1 MKPLKHTVLAAAI
14 MLTLALFVSGCE
26 KSSEDSAD
34 SAEDD
39 GGTSTSSPRNP
50 DQQD

>member
-1 MKPLKHTVLAAAI
+1 MKTLKHTVLAAAI

-26 KSSEDSAD
+26 KSSDD

-39 GGTSTSSPRNP
+39 GGGTSTSSPKNP